1 MGSRAKRSGP
11 LKGGKKRVEMRPALP
26 PPIPPFL
33 CLCRGHVYAPQ
44 PLTVDVS
51 IRVPLQ
57 QLRNREAVND
67 LVLRSVLHRPHA
79 PPPSSSLDQ
88 DAVEQTHFCV
98 VHVESIM
105 IHTDSARQSEH
116 TGEVQLRATVATV
129 LARVEYGLLVG
140 VAESRNFMDTM
151 IVRLQGGTPVG
162 SIQQH
167 QHQQH
172 QKQQH
177 NGDEKRTSSLSNDD
191 GGALL
196 VTARCLDAEPVVAGQ
211 AVLIVSEPGT
221 LRCLAIRPPI
231 RPAVGPFKLH
241 VENGEAEIR
250 PDGEASQ

>member
-11 LKGGKKRVEMRPALP
+11 SKGGKKRVETRPALP

-33 CLCRGHVYAPQ
+33 CLCRGYVYAPQ

-79 PPPSSSLDQ
+79 TPSSLDQ
-88 DAVEQTHFCV
+88 DAAEKTYFYV
-98 VHVESIM
+98 VHVESIL
-105 IHTDSARQSEH
+105 IHADSARQSEH
-116 TGEVQLRATVATV
+116 TGDVQLCATTETV

-140 VAESRNFMDTM
+140 VAESRKFMDTM

-162 SIQQH
+162 GMQQH
-167 QHQQH
+167 HH
-172 QKQQH
+172 
-177 NGDEKRTSSLSNDD
+177 GDDNRTSSHSSDR

-211 AVLIVSEPGT
+211 AVLLVSEPGT
-221 LRCLAIRPPI
+221 LRCLAIRPP
-231 RPAVGPFKLH
+231 RPALGPFKLQ

-250 PDGEASQ
+250 PDWPAAGRAAGEAPQ